1 MEPEPTS
8 HEVPYLRAIPVPTS
22 GPLIAAFG
30 VSLLFAGLV
39 TSYAVSAVG
48 VLCAIWGAV
57 QWFGDCFPHEDLEEL
72 PEGCEYSVSLGGAG
86 EQAAPAHGVRQVMPA
101 EVHEYRA
108 GVRGG
113 VVGGIAMAVVA
124 CGWGVLQHGSVWIPI
139 NLLAGIVT
147 PTVEAAS
154 IEQLDRFDAAWVMLA
169 LLVHGG
175 LSVSAGLLYSVSLP
189 MWPNR
194 PMLLGGLLMPAM
206 MSGLA
211 WGTMGLVNPALEQ
224 HVSWPYFVASQVAF
238 GVACGALVARGT
250 RVPASAPFNLAERLR
265 VERSETGE
273 RL

>member
-1 MEPEPTS
+1 MERESSS

-48 VLCAIWGAV
+48 IVCAIWGAV
-57 QWFGDCFPHEDLEEL
+57 AWFGDCFPHERTEEL
-72 PEGCEYSVSLGGAG
+72 PAGCDELLVLGGAVPP
-86 EQAAPAHGVRQVMPA
+86 APAASGARHVLPL
-101 EVHEYRA
+101 EVHPYRA

-113 VVGGIAMAVVA
+113 IVGGIAMAVVA
-124 CGWGVLQHGSVWIPI
+124 CGWGLMQHGSVWIPI

-147 PTVEAAS
+147 PTVEAATV
-154 IEQLDRFDAAWVMLA
+154 EQLDRFDAGWFMLA
-169 LLVHGG
+169 LLVHVG
-175 LSVSAGLLYSVSLP
+175 LSVSAGLLYCVSLP
-189 MWPNR
+189 MMPRR
-194 PMLLGGLLMPAM
+194 PMLFGGLLMPAV

-224 HVSWPYFVASQVAF
+224 HVSWAYFVASQVAF
-238 GVACGALVARGT
+238 GVACGAVVARGT
-250 RVPASAPFNLAERLR
+250 RVAASAPFNLAERLR

-273 RL
+273 RR